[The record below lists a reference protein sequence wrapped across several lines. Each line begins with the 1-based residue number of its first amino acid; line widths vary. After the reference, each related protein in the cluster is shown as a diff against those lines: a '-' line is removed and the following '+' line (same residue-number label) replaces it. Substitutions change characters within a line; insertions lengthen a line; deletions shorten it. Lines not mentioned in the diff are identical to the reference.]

1 MANTI
6 KKGESLFIP
15 FKNGESIYDSQLKPR
30 MYKTKEQY
38 DRFSYRFDDAEM
50 VEYAEVVRCKNCTQ
64 WNCVTKP
71 KLCDKRHGYCLNDD
85 EPIGRWEDDFCSYGE
100 RKDNER
106 KAD

>member
-1 MANTI
+1 MVMGMANAI

-50 VEYAEVVRCKNCTQ
+50 VEYAEVVRCKDCK
-64 WNCVTKP
+64 WCIHDFGG
-71 KLCDKRHGYCLNDD
+71 LYCHGDYMKA
-85 EPIGRWEDDFCSYGE
+85 DDFCSFGE
-100 RKDNER
+100 RKDQ
-106 KAD
+106 